1 MRTLWPCPLEV
12 SNVAQRRFVWQ
23 VWHLNMFHHVSKV
36 VLCDRCGDTFAF
48 QKFRCMFPGRR
59 STLDVSCSMVFAN
72 RIGRAASSCDNVQI
86 PWPAWD
92 IVRVPLCVAGAVFIG
107 EDPSCVECFFC
118 MIGSAAFR
126 IGTAARG
133 AMLPSSFVPC
143 RMAGAILGD
152 VVTCHS
158 RLDPP
163 HSTAHTFH
171 YHSDHMWHSTPHS
184 TFRARVHAWH
194 FTLNTPH
201 CTLCTPLFT
210 LHTLH
215 FTLHT
220 LHLTPNTRTLH
231 FLHSTL
237 CALRF
242 ILYTSHSTLYTL
254 LFTPQHFAL

>member
-1 MRTLWPCPLEV
+1 MTGAAILSHFKSLGACFLGGAALWTCPI
-12 SNVAQRRFVWQ
+12 
-23 VWHLNMFHHVSKV
+23 
-36 VLCDRCGDTFAF
+36 
-48 QKFRCMFPGRR
+48 
-59 STLDVSCSMVFAN
+59 VSCSMVFAN

-171 YHSDHMWHSTPHS
+171 YHSDICDIPLHILLSAPEST
-184 TFRARVHAWH
+184 
-194 FTLNTPH
+194 LD
-201 CTLCTPLFT
+201 T
-210 LHTLH
+210 LH
-215 FTLHT
+215 
-220 LHLTPNTRTLH
+220 
-231 FLHSTL
+231 
-237 CALRF
+237 
-242 ILYTSHSTLYTL
+242 
-254 LFTPQHFAL
+254 

>member
-1 MRTLWPCPLEV
+1 MFCVTGAAILSHFKSLGACFLGGAALWTCPI
-12 SNVAQRRFVWQ
+12 
-23 VWHLNMFHHVSKV
+23 
-36 VLCDRCGDTFAF
+36 
-48 QKFRCMFPGRR
+48 
-59 STLDVSCSMVFAN
+59 VSCSMVFAN

-171 YHSDHMWHSTPHS
+171 YHSDICDIPLHILLSAPEST
-184 TFRARVHAWH
+184 
-194 FTLNTPH
+194 LD
-201 CTLCTPLFT
+201 T
-210 LHTLH
+210 LH
-215 FTLHT
+215 
-220 LHLTPNTRTLH
+220 
-231 FLHSTL
+231 
-237 CALRF
+237 
-242 ILYTSHSTLYTL
+242 
-254 LFTPQHFAL
+254 

>member
-1 MRTLWPCPLEV
+1 
-12 SNVAQRRFVWQ
+12 
-23 VWHLNMFHHVSKV
+23 
-36 VLCDRCGDTFAF
+36 
-48 QKFRCMFPGRR
+48 
-59 STLDVSCSMVFAN
+59 MVFAN

-220 LHLTPNTRTLH
+220 PHLSSLIFHN
-231 FLHSTL
+231 
-237 CALRF
+237 
-242 ILYTSHSTLYTL
+242 STLYTIPYTL
-254 LFTPQHFAL
+254 HFTLCTWHSALYTWHPTLALYTFCTPHCALYVSSFTLHTLHFTLYSLHPNTLHFKLDTPHSTH